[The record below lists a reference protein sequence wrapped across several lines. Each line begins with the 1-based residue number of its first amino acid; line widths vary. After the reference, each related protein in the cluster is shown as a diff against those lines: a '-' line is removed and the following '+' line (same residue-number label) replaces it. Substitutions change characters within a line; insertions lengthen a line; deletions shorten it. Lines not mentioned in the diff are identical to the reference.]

1 MTFFRYLFVSDLDG
15 QKGRNKLC
23 ESSGKLQPRGNQNGM
38 LLIRK
43 YISDLRMTR
52 EKSVPNWPFRIK
64 HKTVN
69 RCLFEH
75 LESWSFFFSLIDFFL
90 SSSKNRTR
98 VNLVDFFFVYVA
110 RKSQEVEIMS
120 QLVSNINTTLE
131 VIVSPSANMTNV
143 NDSRNSTENPLC
155 LLNRYCETQDDY
167 IDSLY
172 EEIYPSTGKWILIV
186 VYIVTFIVG
195 LVGNTLVCFAIWRN
209 PNMRTVTNI
218 YIVNLSVADLAVIL
232 VCLPSTLVVDVT
244 LTWFFGTAFC
254 KINMFIMVS
263 SIHKKIT

>member
-1 MTFFRYLFVSDLDG
+1 MSW
-15 QKGRNKLC
+15 
-23 ESSGKLQPRGNQNGM
+23 
-38 LLIRK
+38 
-43 YISDLRMTR
+43 
-52 EKSVPNWPFRIK
+52 EKSVANWPVRLK
-64 HKTVN
+64 HKTSN
-69 RCLFEH
+69 IWCLFEH
-75 LESWSFFFSLIDFFL
+75 LESCSFFPLPDSFYPAVKTERESTWWTFCRR
-90 SSSKNRTR
+90 SKKKKEKN
-98 VNLVDFFFVYVA
+98 
-110 RKSQEVEIMS
+110 QEVEIMS
-120 QLVSNINTTLE
+120 QLLSNINTTLE
-131 VIVSPSANMTNV
+131 VIVSQSVNMTTV

-218 YIVNLSVADLAVIL
+218 YIVNLSVADFAVIL

-254 KINMFIMVS
+254 KINMFLMVS
-263 SIHKKIT
+263 SIPKKNS